1 MHRTAS
7 GVATGLRQAKGFLV
21 DTLAAKGTG
30 LIVTVDNGIS
40 SVDEAEYIYRLGMQL
55 VVTDHHQVGEQL
67 PRAEAVV
74 NPHRTDN
81 QLPFTDFCG
90 VGVAFKLACCL
101 YDGEPAELLEQFGDL
116 VAIGTMGDLV
126 PLVGETRIELMFMT
140 SSLH

>member
-1 MHRTAS
+1 M
-7 GVATGLRQAKGFLV
+7 
-21 DTLAAKGTG
+21 
-30 LIVTVDNGIS
+30 
-40 SVDEAEYIYRLGMQL
+40 DEAEYIYRLGMQL

-116 VAIGTMGDLV
+116 VAIGTVGDLV
-126 PLVGETRIELMFMT
+126 PLVGENRALVQAGLRTLQEPVPAYMRCYRQPGAEK
-140 SSLH
+140 S

>member
-1 MHRTAS
+1 MGGNVIYYIPDRETE
-7 GVATGLRQAKGFLV
+7 GYGLNKGAI

-40 SVDEAEYIYRLGMQL
+40 SLDEAEYIYRLGMQL

-81 QLPFTDFCG
+81 QLPFTDFAG
-90 VGVAFKLACCL
+90 WAWPLSW
-101 YDGEPAELLEQFGDL
+101 PA
-116 VAIGTMGDLV
+116 VC
-126 PLVGETRIELMFMT
+126 MT
-140 SSLH
+140 VSRRNCWSSSATWLPSALWVIWFPW